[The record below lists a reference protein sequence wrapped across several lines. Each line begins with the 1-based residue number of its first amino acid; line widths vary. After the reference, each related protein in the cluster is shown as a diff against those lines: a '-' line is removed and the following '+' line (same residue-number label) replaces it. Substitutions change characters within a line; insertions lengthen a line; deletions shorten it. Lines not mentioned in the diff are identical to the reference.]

1 MFEQISINHA
11 ERLAEEIDAVLIDL
25 RSKEEYQQGHIKG
38 AINLPFEQLE
48 QSFPYGKEQTVIVY
62 CELGIRSM
70 RASKQLFEQG
80 YTVINT
86 IGGVNQYSGELVQ

>member
-11 ERLAEEIDAVLIDL
+11 ERSAKEMDAVLIDL

-38 AINLPFEQLE
+38 AINLPYEELE
-48 QSFPYGKEQTVIVY
+48 QNFPYGKEKTVILY

-86 IGGVNQYSGELVQ
+86 IGGVKQYSGALVK